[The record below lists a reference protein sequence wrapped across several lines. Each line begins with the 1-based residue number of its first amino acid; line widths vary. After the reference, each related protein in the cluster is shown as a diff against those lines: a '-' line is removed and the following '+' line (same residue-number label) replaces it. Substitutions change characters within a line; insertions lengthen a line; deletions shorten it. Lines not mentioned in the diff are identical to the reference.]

1 MLESLA
7 EVLGRAVRDEWVA
20 CKLEEIQQG
29 EKVPPDH
36 LIEWDG
42 LDERNQEID
51 RRIGLAV
58 LKKFLEISTMQITQE
73 KRRLALAEM
82 ANIAN
87 QSGHY
92 D

>member
-7 EVLGRAVRDEWVA
+7 EVLGKAVRDEWVA
-20 CKLEEIQQG
+20 CKLEEIRQG
-29 EKVPPDH
+29 KKIPADH
-36 LIEWDG
+36 LLEWDS

-51 RRIGLAV
+51 RRIGSAV
-58 LKKFLEISTMQITQE
+58 LNKFLEISTTQVSQE
-73 KRRLALAEM
+73 KRRLALAEI

-87 QSGHY
+87 QSGNY